1 MTFDLLWNGC
11 LDWLLPAHC
20 CACGKS
26 KVTPRHPICYQCLA
40 ELNETAYEKADH
52 QKLEKMF
59 WGRIRL
65 QTTLSLYPLK
75 KGSPLQKILHQTKYH
90 HRPSIGIYL
99 GKLAGKKLTH
109 HPILQDIDALVPLP
123 LHPSKQR
130 KRGYNQA
137 EKISQGISMTTGIPV
152 WNNLVIRNQSTE
164 TQTRKDRGERWDNMS
179 GKFSLRHHK
188 AAHNK
193 HLLLI
198 DDVIT
203 TGATLEACGQTLLQI
218 PNARLSFFTLAH
230 TETH

>member
-1 MTFDLLWNGC
+1 MSFHLLWNGC
-11 LDWLLPAHC
+11 LDWLLPAYC
-20 CACGKS
+20 SACRKN
-26 KVTPRHPICYQCLA
+26 KIIPRHPVCYQCLA
-40 ELNETAYEKADH
+40 ELSETEYDVAD
-52 QKLEKMF
+52 QNKLEKIF
-59 WGRIRL
+59 WGRIPL
-65 QTTLSLYPLK
+65 QTAISLYPLK
-75 KGSPLQKILHQTKYH
+75 KGSSLQKILHQAKYH
-90 HRPSIGIYL
+90 HCPTIGIFL
-99 GKLAGKKLTH
+99 GKLAGKKLTY
-109 HPILQDIDALVPLP
+109 HPILQDIDALIPLP

-137 EKISQGISMTTGIPV
+137 EKICQGISMTTGIPV

-164 TQTRKDRGERWDNMS
+164 TQTRKDRGERWENMS

-203 TGATLEACGQTLLQI
+203 TGATLEACGQSLLQI
-218 PNARLSFFTLAH
+218 PNSRLSFFTLAH